1 MSKKSGSRDMRT
13 FLFYMAF
20 ANAVF
25 HSNSQELSSDRV
37 TLTSEKGAHTVV
49 NFQCGVRQQ
58 ATTESDTARQTQGRP
73 GKKGPIGPMGQKGE
87 RGFKGEQGMKGEP
100 GNDADL
106 QRVRQEIGS
115 MAVSNCGELKE
126 YGITKTG
133 YYLMR
138 DPESLNAIYAYCDFQ
153 PKNGVSTC
161 EQLKNKFHITE
172 SGFYT
177 FLASNSTQTFQVY
190 CNFSNFKAVTEIWHD
205 LMREKNIKNC
215 EGKGCYSTTPTYS
228 ISIKHIIQ
236 IIKNSV
242 ECKQYI
248 KFRCRGAVIA
258 HTNPASPFAWWT
270 SRGGEKMLYWGGSTS
285 RQNGYC
291 ACGETGT
298 CVNNQYKCNC
308 DNNGNVMTQDE
319 GYLTDM
325 EKLPVSKMSFGDAGD
340 PSEYGW
346 HTLGKLE
353 CM

>member
-248 KFRCRGAVIA
+248 KWTLHLTLSLYRNLVSMSRRCHRPHESSLSFRMVDITG
-258 HTNPASPFAWWT
+258 
-270 SRGGEKMLYWGGSTS
+270 WGKNALLGRFNFKTKRILCMWRNRHV
-285 RQNGYC
+285 RQ
-291 ACGETGT
+291 
-298 CVNNQYKCNC
+298 Q
-308 DNNGNVMTQDE
+308 
-319 GYLTDM
+319 
-325 EKLPVSKMSFGDAGD
+325 PI
-340 PSEYGW
+340 
-346 HTLGKLE
+346 
-353 CM
+353 

>member
-1 MSKKSGSRDMRT
+1 MSKKAWSRDMRT
-13 FLFYMAF
+13 FLFCVAF

-25 HSNSQELSSDRV
+25 RSNSQELSSNTV

-49 NFQCGVRQQ
+49 NFQCGVGQQ
-58 ATTESDTARQTQGRP
+58 AATESDAERQTQGRP
-73 GKKGPIGPMGQKGE
+73 GKKGPIGPMGRKGK
-87 RGFKGEQGMKGEP
+87 RGFKGEQGLKGEP
-100 GNDADL
+100 ENDADL

-115 MAVSNCGELKE
+115 MAVSNCGELKK

-138 DPESLNAIYAYCDFQ
+138 DPESSNALYAYCNFQ

-161 EQLKNKFHITE
+161 EQLKNTFHITE

-177 FLASNSTQTFQVY
+177 FLATNSTQTFQVF
-190 CNFSNFKAVTEIWHD
+190 CDFSNVKAVTEIWHD
-205 LMREKNIKNC
+205 SMREQNIEKC
-215 EGKGCYSTTPTYS
+215 EGKGCYSVTPTYS
-228 ISIKHIIQ
+228 ISAEHIIQ
-236 IIKNSV
+236 VIENSV
-242 ECKQYI
+242 ECRQYI
-248 KFRCRGAVIA
+248 KFRCHGSVITFGAP
-258 HTNPASPFAWWT
+258 TDPWAWWT
-270 SRGGEKMLYWGGSTS
+270 SRNGEKMLYWGGSTS
-285 RQNGYC
+285 RKDGYC

-298 CVNNQYKCNC
+298 CVNNRYKCNC
-308 DNNGNVMTQDE
+308 DNNGNVMTRDE

-325 EKLPVSKMSFGDAGD
+325 AKLPVSKMSFGDAGD